1 MMVVTDKQADIA
13 ILRTQGASPA
23 SILAIFVIQGAL
35 VGTVGT
41 LLGVA
46 GGLALALNIE
56 TVVPFIE
63 RVFGVQFLDKSVYYI
78 SELPS
83 QVQTGDVVL
92 VATIALVLTLL
103 ATLYP
108 SWRAARVNPAEAL
121 RYE

>member
-1 MMVVTDKQADIA
+1 
-13 ILRTQGASPA
+13 
-23 SILAIFVIQGAL
+23 
-35 VGTVGT
+35 
-41 LLGVA
+41 VA

-56 TVVPFIE
+56 TVVPFVE
-63 RVFGVQFLDKSVYYI
+63 RMLGIQFLDKSVYYI

-92 VATIALVLTLL
+92 VAAIALALTLL